1 MTAESPNVVELPP
14 AARSVWKRRLL
25 IWGGSILG
33 TVAALIL
40 VLLYSPLLAIEQ
52 VEIEGNRLTPT
63 ARVQSELE
71 PLLGV
76 PLPRVGPG
84 TVEELLA
91 DQPAVESVVIQA
103 EAPHTLRV
111 VIEEHQPV
119 AVVGESGAF
128 QMVSA
133 TGEPLAPVD
142 ERGSVELPYIE
153 GVSAEEQPDVF
164 ATVTSVL
171 STLPPE
177 VLKQMESATAQSID
191 SVELK
196 LASGE
201 RVVWGNSEH
210 GAEKAAVLAALL
222 TVETPKGQEPV
233 EVIDVSSPERPVTN

>member
-1 MTAESPNVVELPP
+1 MTAKSPNVVELPP
-14 AARSVWKRRLL
+14 TRRSVWRRRLL

-33 TVAALIL
+33 SVVALIL

-63 ARVQSELE
+63 ARIQSELE
-71 PLLGV
+71 PLIGV

-84 TVEELLA
+84 TAEELLA
-91 DQPAVESVVIQA
+91 DQPAVKSVVIQA

-111 VIEEHQPV
+111 VIEERQPV
-119 AVVGESGAF
+119 AVVGEQGAL
-128 QMVSA
+128 QMVSD
-133 TGEPLAPVD
+133 TGEPLAPVESRD
-142 ERGSVELPYIE
+142 AVELPYIE
-153 GVSAEEQPDVF
+153 GVSADQQPEVF
-164 ATVTSVL
+164 TAVTSVL

-210 GAEKAAVLAALL
+210 GAQKAAVLAALL

-233 EVIDVSSPERPVTN
+233 KVIDVSSPERPVTN